1 MGRRLIANRFFF
13 FVMPPFFF
21 RFIRKWQNPHRPAAS
36 PPSAKRRCLRLRSAG
51 KNAEV
56 FRCNSQ
62 KCTIPGKRHLPA
74 GAVSFSNVLS
84 TIILHYNRLSR
95 SFWLQLLIIPVRVLR
110 RRVSNRF
117 DHTEILRFLLQF
129 LHHSALKTPFI
140 SKIKQVLKF
149 IAFFQSES
157 SKRHFIGYPA
167 PLIHIVGII
176 GTEIAPIPVI
186 HKERMAMVIVKFESG
201 QNRFTQR
208 TKGFLLADLNVPVTA
223 SYSTPCLLRYCSSRR
238 MSIRWSRINRCAFGP

>member
-1 MGRRLIANRFFF
+1 MFQDFSISKRKIRAQKHFQSVTDPEFFLF
-13 FVMPPFFF
+13 AV
-21 RFIRKWQNPHRPAAS
+21 IRKNARSPAS
-36 PPSAKRRCLRLRSAG
+36 IICLPG
-51 KNAEV
+51 V
-56 FRCNSQ
+56 FPFQMSYPQ
-62 KCTIPGKRHLPA
+62 
-74 GAVSFSNVLS
+74 SFCITNV
-84 TIILHYNRLSR
+84 RLSR
-95 SFWLQLLIIPVRVLR
+95 SSWLKLLVIPVWVLR

-117 DHTEILRFLLQF
+117 DHTERPRFLLQF
-129 LHHSALKTPFI
+129 LHHSALKAPFI

-149 IAFFQSES
+149 ITFFQSES

-167 PLIHIVGII
+167 ALIHIVGII

-238 MSIRWSRINRCAFGP
+238 MSIRWSRINRCAFVP